1 MLSRIFWV
9 GLAGIALVSG
19 MILQNGDEMLAWTGY
34 HDMSASAEQAA
45 EAKAD
50 RALDRSFDRM
60 EVVGAD
66 GRKLDVS
73 AETKRAMA
81 SAVGELVKAETNLAL
96 IRIGDESEREVLAA
110 NARRDRARAEVDR
123 LKAEIEAQDRA
134 GPQDPERV
142 RAQIRTEIQEDIRA
156 TVRDAVRN

>member
-9 GLAGIALVSG
+9 GLAGIALVTG
-19 MILQNGDEMLAWTGY
+19 MVLQNGDEMLAWTGY
-34 HDMSASAEQAA
+34 TDLSASAEQAA
-45 EAKAD
+45 ETKVD

-66 GRKLDVS
+66 GRELDVS

-96 IRIGDESEREVLAA
+96 LRIGDESEREVLAA
-110 NARRDRARAEVDR
+110 DARRDRARAEVDR
-123 LKAEIEAQDRA
+123 LKAAIEAQDRA
-134 GPQDPERV
+134 GPQDRDQV
-142 RAQIRTEIQEDIRA
+142 REQIRTEIREDIRA
-156 TVRDAVRN
+156 TVREAVRN